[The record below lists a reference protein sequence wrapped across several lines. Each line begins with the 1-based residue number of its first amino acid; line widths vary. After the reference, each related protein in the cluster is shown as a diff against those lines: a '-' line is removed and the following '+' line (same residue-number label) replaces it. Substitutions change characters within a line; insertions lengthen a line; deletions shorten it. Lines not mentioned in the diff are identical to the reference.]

1 MVEWRR
7 FRARSPDSQRP
18 MPLQKR
24 RTRRRHQL
32 QVTHQPIYLS
42 RLPADFAGLRIV
54 QLSDIHHGL
63 YTRLEEVEKA
73 VALANR
79 LEPDLVVLTG
89 DFVSNSRHYIAPV
102 ARALG
107 ALQPPLGAFAVL
119 GNHDYRVGAE
129 RVAAAL
135 ERHAIRVLRN
145 QHVRL
150 CRNGSSLI
158 LAGVDDFNYGEDN
171 LRLALRAAEPDSP
184 WVLLSHNPA
193 ILPQAAASG
202 VDLVLAG
209 HTHGGQVV
217 LPRLRSFRRPGK
229 LRFRHGWGQV
239 GSTQIFISRGI
250 GTVVLPLRV
259 QCPAEIPLLRLH
271 ASPGLGSGQG
281 NGPGG

>member
-1 MVEWRR
+1 
-7 FRARSPDSQRP
+7 
-18 MPLQKR
+18 MPLRKR

-42 RLPADFAGLRIV
+42 RLPADFAGLRVV

-79 LEPDLVVLTG
+79 LEPDLVALTG

-107 ALQPPLGAFAVL
+107 ALRSPLGAFAVL
-119 GNHDYRVGAE
+119 GNHDYRVGAD
-129 RVAAAL
+129 RVASAL
-135 ERHAIRVLRN
+135 ECQGIRVLRN
-145 QHVRL
+145 EHVRV
-150 CRNGSSLI
+150 CRNGSGLV
-158 LAGVDDFNYGEDN
+158 LAGVDDFSYGEDN
-171 LRLALRAAEPDSP
+171 LRLALHAAAPDSP

-193 ILPQAAASG
+193 ILPQAAACG

-209 HTHGGQVV
+209 HTHGGQVA
-217 LPRLRSFRRPGK
+217 LPRLRSFRPRRGLRRP
-229 LRFRHGWGQV
+229 LRFRNGWEQV
-239 GSTQIFISRGI
+239 GSTQIYISRGI
-250 GTVVLPLRV
+250 GTVLLPLRV
-259 QCPAEIPLLRLH
+259 RCPAEIPLLRLQT
-271 ASPGLGSGQG
+271 SLGRGSGQG